1 MAKAKSIAKSEFV
14 ERNLEAGLAK
24 LEVAAKAGARALA
37 VRSKDGKKIATTV
50 KRLAKKRASLLKRKK
65 VASKRA
71 KRAPSGETR
80 KALRSVV
87 RELAGTTK
95 LLGKA
100 RTTKAAQAV
109 ELAALRLASRRAT
122 GYARAIAQIDRLV
135 RRASK

>member
-1 MAKAKSIAKSEFV
+1 MAKAKSIAKSDFI

-24 LEVAAKAGARALA
+24 LAIAAAAGAKALAART
-37 VRSKDGKKIATTV
+37 RDGKKVAVSV
-50 KRLAKKRASLLKRKK
+50 KRLAKRRAALLKRKK

-100 RTTKAAQAV
+100 RTTKAAQAT
-109 ELAALRLASRRAT
+109 ELAALRLAARRAT
-122 GYARAIAQIDRLV
+122 GYARAIAQIDRSV
-135 RRASK
+135 RAK